1 MQTNRLSPPVRR
13 LSPQAGFTL
22 IELMI
27 ALLLGVL
34 VAAAA
39 GGVFLSNKRIY
50 AASETVNRL
59 QETGRVTF
67 ELMSRDLREAG
78 GNPCNTGASLVNQ
91 LVSGDNTYWTQYA
104 DGLFG
109 YGAGDAPGTTSGTG
123 TAERVAGTDA
133 IDLHI
138 AERGDIR
145 VVGHSTPSANVD
157 VSSVAGIAANDVL
170 VICNNSFAFIFQTT
184 GINSSSLNLQHNGG
198 GGQSLNCSQEF
209 QHVRDCSGGA
219 SGANGYCFQVGSGAV
234 NPNCSRFSNSP
245 AYVARIQ
252 TLRWYIGNNARG
264 GTSLYRAIVRN
275 NSGTET
281 PNTVI
286 AEEIAEGV
294 RDMDLTYLEAGEVDY
309 GDAAS
314 VADWARVTAVRV
326 ELVLEGTEG
335 ALEGQLIE
343 GTDGEVLSRTVTNVV
358 ALRNRESLL

>member
-1 MQTNRLSPPVRR
+1 MQKHPSHARHRR
-13 LSPQAGFTL
+13 LSQAGFTL

-39 GGVFLSNKRIY
+39 GGVFISNKRVY
-50 AASETVNRL
+50 AASETLNRI

-78 GNPCNTGASLVNQ
+78 GNPCNSSAPLVNQ
-91 LVSGDNTYWTQYA
+91 LVSGDNSYWNQYA
-104 DGLFG
+104 AGLFG
-109 YGAGDAPGTTSGTG
+109 YGGAVAPGTTTGAG
-123 TAERVAGTDA
+123 TAQRVAGTDA
-133 IDLHI
+133 IDLHL

-145 VVGHSTPSANVD
+145 VVSHSTPSATID
-157 VSSVAGIAANDVL
+157 VSSVAGIAADDVL
-170 VICNNSFAFIFQTT
+170 VICNNSFTFIFQAT
-184 GINSSSLNLQHNGG
+184 GINAASLNLQHNGG

-209 QHVRDCSGGA
+209 QHVRDCSPGA
-219 SGANGYCFQVGSGAV
+219 SGSNGYCFQVGSGAV

-264 GTSLYRAIVRN
+264 GTSLYRATVRN
-275 NSGTET
+275 NSGTAT
-281 PNTVI
+281 PNVVI

-294 RDMDLTYLEAGEVDY
+294 RDMNLFYLEAGEADY

-335 ALEGQLIE
+335 ALEGELIE
-343 GTDGEVLSRTVTNVV
+343 GTDGDVLSRTVTNVV